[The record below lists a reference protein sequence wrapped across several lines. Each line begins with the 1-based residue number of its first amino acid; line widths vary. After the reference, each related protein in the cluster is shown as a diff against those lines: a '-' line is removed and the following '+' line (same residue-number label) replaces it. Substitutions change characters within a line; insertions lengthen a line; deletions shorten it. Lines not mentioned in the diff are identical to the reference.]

1 MGERVNMVRVLLG
14 FGLLIAGC
22 GETYVPFFADIETDR
37 DLDPD
42 AVDFEGDPWLIPGIF
57 EEQLFS
63 EVEGGGEMHI
73 IHGFQGGVWVHLSIR
88 VNGMRSLGR
97 IKAGLGEDHSVG
109 ETQYDLRLSRTA
121 EGYLE
126 AYDIPIPI
134 SYRGDDLAGHL
145 ESLYGVEHPLN
156 ITFRVQDRS
165 VSDQRL
171 IVLQPG

>member
-1 MGERVNMVRVLLG
+1 MRMLLG
-14 FGLLIAGC
+14 FSLLITGC
-22 GETYVPFFADIETDR
+22 GEDYAPFFADIETQQ
-37 DLDPD
+37 DLDPN
-42 AVDFEGDPWLIPGIF
+42 AVDFDGEPWLIPGVY
-57 EEQLFS
+57 EEQLFT
-63 EVEGGGEMHI
+63 EVESGGEMHI

-97 IKAGLGEDHSVG
+97 IKAGLGEDNGIG

-121 EGYLE
+121 EGFLE

-145 ESLYGVEHPLN
+145 ESLYGVEQPLN

-165 VSDQRL
+165 VSDQRQV
-171 IVLQPG
+171 VLHPG

>member
-1 MGERVNMVRVLLG
+1 MKFLL
-14 FGLLIAGC
+14 FGCGLFLVGC
-22 GETYVPFFADIETDR
+22 GEDYVTFYEDIETAR

-42 AVDFEGDPWLIPGIF
+42 AVDFDGDPWLIPGVV
-57 EEQLFS
+57 EEQLFT
-63 EVEGGGEMHI
+63 EVESGGEMHI

-97 IKAGLGEDHSVG
+97 IKAGLGENNAIG

-121 EGYLE
+121 EGFLE

-165 VSDQRL
+165 VSDERQV
-171 IVLQPG
+171 VLQPG